1 MDNKMTKTEF
11 NSYYDWVKSLEE
23 RITLLENG
31 SRGVD
36 KIVETLGYKP
46 QKCVFN
52 FLELR
57 IMKRLV
63 DKEIKL
69 KSEQTEV
76 GVTKTMY
83 NAALMNAQAK
93 LEKLTV
99 AEQDVTVETV
109 RTDQSGGDGIGI
121 G

>member
-1 MDNKMTKTEF
+1 MNNKITKTEF
-11 NSYYDWVKSLEE
+11 SSYYDWVKCLEE
-23 RITLLENG
+23 RITLLENQNQ
-31 SRGVD
+31 GVD

-46 QKCVFN
+46 EKCVFN

-69 KSEQTEV
+69 KSGETEV

-83 NAALMNAQAK
+83 SAALMNTQAK

-109 RTDQSGGDGIGI
+109 RR
-121 G
+121 